1 MVEKIPTKDVPG
13 IVKVSAEALGAI
25 PEPPKVGDKNIA
37 PTTTAA
43 QDLETGGQR
52 HINRIWEYTQ
62 AAVAVMVTVATLG
75 IAGTLAV
82 SGKEGSAAFL
92 LLSNVFFMVMGMYFQ
107 RTNHTKQGGVV
118 GEKHRGE

>member
-13 IVKVSAEALGAI
+13 VVKVSAAAIGAI
-25 PEPPKVGDKNIA
+25 PEPAKVGDTNIA

-52 HINRIWEYTQ
+52 HINRVWEYTQ
-62 AAVAVMVTVATLG
+62 AAVAIMVTGATLG
-75 IAGTLAV
+75 VAGRLALSKEE
-82 SGKEGSAAFL
+82 SGTAAFL

-107 RTNHTKQGGVV
+107 RTNHTRIGGV
-118 GEKHRGE
+118 EAKHRGE